1 MKLKPIH
8 IFRNQHKK
16 LYAQYT
22 DADDGSISMFRLTK
36 RTVDLLLTNCIDLK
50 FRDVTMLDFEDSK
63 HFIEKCQNDFKHVRF
78 DLKNNKVCCDNIE

>member
-1 MKLKPIH
+1 MNLKPIY

-22 DADDGSISMFRLTK
+22 DVDDGSDSMFRLTK
-36 RTVDLLLTNCIDLK
+36 RTVDLLLTNCKHLN

-63 HFIEKCQNDFKHVRF
+63 QFIEKCHNDFKHVRY
-78 DLKNNKVCCDNIE
+78 DLKNNKVCCDNID